1 VHPPLASAFG
11 FQAPVAAP
19 KAETSVPIEAPETQ
33 LRLTL
38 RGIYLAGRGGDS
50 GFAII
55 ADAGGKDE
63 TYAIGDPL
71 PGGAVLKEIYPD
83 RVILERQGRL
93 ETLRLPR
100 DQGGGRS
107 VTSVSSGAGA
117 RSRGGGTLM
126 VPPDAGRVL
135 ARYREKLLSDPQ
147 SVMDVV
153 RAEPYRRGGRIVG
166 YRVFPGRDRG
176 LLAQVGLQPGDV
188 ITEVNGL
195 GLDNPLNGLEI
206 MRDLQNA
213 RQVTVKV
220 LRNGVERQVSID
232 LP

>member
-1 VHPPLASAFG
+1 MVDSHLFG
-11 FQAPVAAP
+11 EWPAERPEPVAEA
-19 KAETSVPIEAPETQ
+19 PIEAPETS

-38 RGIYLAGRGGDS
+38 RGVYQGGGN

-63 TYAIGDPL
+63 TYRVGDAL
-71 PGGAVLKEIYPD
+71 PGGATLEEIYPD
-83 RVILERQGRL
+83 RVILKRNGRL

-100 DQGGGRS
+100 EGEAGRTGRTMHGDDRGRS
-107 VTSVSSGAGA
+107 AAAG
-117 RSRGGGTLM
+117 RLQ
-126 VPPDAGRVL
+126 VPPKAGEVL
-135 ARYREKLLSDPQ
+135 ARYRQRLLDDPQ

-166 YRVFPGRDRG
+166 YRVYPGRDRE
-176 LLAQVGLQPGDV
+176 LLAKVGLQPGDV

-206 MRDLQNA
+206 MRGLQTA
-213 RQVTVKV
+213 SQVSVKV
-220 LRNGVERQVSID
+220 LRNGVEQEVTVS